1 MINPDYIKAHQKEAE
16 SRGIDE
22 NEAWD
27 DVQYTD
33 LETNEDWMEK
43 ARAIIAGKNY
53 DTRVQVPLDLPD
65 DVIFQMMKM
74 AHERDLTL
82 NEFADDVLRA
92 FIKDYGQKQTA

>member
-1 MINPDYIKAHQKEAE
+1 
-16 SRGIDE
+16 
-22 NEAWD
+22 
-27 DVQYTD
+27 
-33 LETNEDWMEK
+33 MEK
-43 ARAIIAGKNY
+43 AKAIIAGKNY

>member
-1 MINPDYIKAHQKEAE
+1 
-16 SRGIDE
+16 
-22 NEAWD
+22 
-27 DVQYTD
+27 
-33 LETNEDWMEK
+33 MEK